1 MNDGGVFTGERL
13 VADDPLF
20 AADISRHVVAY
31 RFAQEQVRGKVVL
44 DAGCGDGYGTNML
57 AQTAMR
63 AVGVDRA
70 ADSITRAA
78 QRYRHPSLT
87 YRACALDR
95 LGDLGEQ
102 FDVVCN
108 FQVIEHL
115 HDPKPFLEQ
124 VRRVLRPGGSLIVTT
139 PNRPNSFVENP
150 YHVHEYVADELAALL
165 REIFPQVE
173 MRGVC
178 GNEKVMAFERARGTQ
193 ANKILRLDPFGLRR
207 LVPRRLIEWAYPR
220 LARLVRRN
228 IAKAD
233 SAAAPISPADFHI
246 GDDCEGSLDL
256 LAICRM
262 GLAERG
268 REALVD

>member
-246 GDDCEGSLDL
+246 SDDCEGSLDL

-268 REALVD
+268 REA